1 MSFGRCIAVCVAVV
15 VAGIGGGVGVAAGA
29 APHDRGGIAEPGHE
43 GHYRAVIRRTEY
55 GIPHIL
61 ATDVGNLGFGYGY
74 AFAQDNLCTLEQSVL
89 TVSGARSEFFGPD
102 TDSGDQLSRSVSN
115 LDSDV
120 YYRSINASGVVERA
134 MSRPVPWGP
143 TPQARQLVAGYV
155 AGVNRYLRDTG
166 AARLP
171 DPTCRAQPW
180 VRPITETDLDRL
192 FYSVNQYGGTAA
204 FISPIAQAHPAV
216 NTPATPAD
224 VAPHGFGSNGIA
236 IGRDA
241 TQDGHG
247 ELLANPHFP
256 WLGTNRFYQ
265 VQLTIPGQL
274 DVSGA
279 STYGSP
285 VVQIGHTS
293 HLAWTHTVS
302 TAQRFTLYHLHL
314 APGDPSSYLVD
325 GHAEHMTQQTIS
337 VPVRTASGG
346 QSTVTRT
353 LYASRYGPLLASG
366 WTATT
371 ALAIKGANVGNVR
384 AVSEWLDMDRAES
397 VAQLRAVQNR
407 YQGIPFVNTIASD
420 SGGTAY
426 LADASV
432 VPHVTD
438 AQAAR
443 CVDTPLSKAIYPHE
457 TILNGSSAACAW
469 ASDPGAIEPGI
480 FAPTTDPTLTR
491 TDYVTNSN
499 NSPWLSNPA
508 APLTGYPHIYGDID
522 TPRSLRTRLGLELI
536 DQRLHGSD
544 GLGAPGFTL
553 SSLQRAELSDRNLSG
568 ELARD
573 AALALCHAHPMLT
586 ASNGQAVDVSAAC
599 PVLAGWDLR
608 DDPDSRGA
616 VLWRQFWVLAST
628 TVDLWSVPFAAT
640 HPATTPNTLNTA
652 SSRVRH
658 ALADAV
664 QRMRALHL
672 SLDEPLSA
680 AQHTTTTSGSPI
692 AVPGCTGNE
701 GCYDV
706 VSNSA
711 TTPLLG
717 DDGQFPPVTFGS
729 SFIMTVDL
737 APSGPTGYTIL
748 TYSESANPSSPHHID
763 QTALFA
769 QKRWVT
775 DRFTEHQITT
785 DPRLQITVVT

>member
-1 MSFGRCIAVCVAVV
+1 MSFGRCIAACVAAVVV
-15 VAGIGGGVGVAAGA
+15 VAGLGGGLGVTVGA
-29 APHDRGGIAEPGHE
+29 APGGIAEPGHE

-61 ATDVGNLGFGYGY
+61 AADVGNVGFGYGY

-89 TVSGARSEFFGPD
+89 TVSGARSQFFGPGA
-102 TDSGDQLSRSVSN
+102 DSGDQLSRSVSN

-120 YYRSINASGVVERA
+120 YYRSINASGVIEQA
-134 MSRPVPWGP
+134 MSRPAPWGP

-166 AARLP
+166 VGRLP

-180 VRPITETDLDRL
+180 VRPITETDLDRVL
-192 FYSVNQYGGTAA
+192 YRVNQFGGTAG
-204 FISPIAQAHPAV
+204 FISLIAQAQPGLS
-216 NTPATPAD
+216 TPATRDD
-224 VAPHGFGSNGIA
+224 VLPQGFGSNGIA

-256 WLGTNRFYQ
+256 WLGSDRLYQ
-265 VQLTIPGQL
+265 VQLTVPGQL

-279 STYGSP
+279 SLYGSP
-285 VVQIGHTS
+285 VVQVGHTT

-302 TAQRFTLYHLHL
+302 TAQRFTLYQLHL
-314 APGDPSSYLVD
+314 APGDPTSYLVD
-325 GHAEHMTQQTIS
+325 GHAEHMTKQTIS
-337 VPVRTASGG
+337 VPVLTASGG

-353 LYASRYGPLLASG
+353 LYSSRYGPLLASG

-371 ALAIKGANVGNVR
+371 ALAVKGANVGNVR
-384 AVSEWLDMDRAES
+384 AVSEWLEMGRAQD
-397 VAQLRAVQNR
+397 VTQLRAVQDR
-407 YQGIPFVNTIASD
+407 YQGIPFANTIASD
-420 SGGTAY
+420 SAGTAY

-443 CVDTPLSKAIYPHE
+443 CVDTPLGKAVYPHE
-457 TILNGSSAACAW
+457 TILDGSRAACAW
-469 ASDPGAIEPGI
+469 GSDPGAIEPGI
-480 FAPTTDPTLTR
+480 FAPATAPALTR

-499 NSPWLSNPA
+499 DSPWLTNPA
-508 APLTGYPHIYGDID
+508 APLTGYPRIYGDID

-536 DQRLHGSD
+536 DQRLRGSD
-544 GLGAPGFTL
+544 GLGGPGFTL
-553 SSLQRAELSDRNLSG
+553 SSLRRAELSDRNLSG

-573 AALALCHAHPMLT
+573 AALALCHTHPVLT

-608 DDPDSRGA
+608 GDPGSRGA
-616 VLWRQFWVLAST
+616 VLWRQFWVQASEAA
-628 TVDLWSVPFAAT
+628 DLWSVPFDAA

-664 QRMRALHL
+664 QRMHALHL
-672 SLDEPLSA
+672 PLDEPLSA
-680 AQHTTTTSGSPI
+680 AQHTTTSAAPI
-692 AVPGCTGNE
+692 AVPGCTNNE
-701 GCYDV
+701 GCYNI
-706 VSNSA
+706 VSNSD

-717 DDGQFPPVTFGS
+717 DDGQFPAVTFGS

-737 APSGPTGYTIL
+737 VPSGPTAHTIL
-748 TYSESANPSSPHHID
+748 TYSESANPSSPHHSD
-763 QTALFA
+763 QTTLFA

-775 DRFTEHQITT
+775 NRFTEHQITT
-785 DPRLQITVVT
+785 DPQLQVTVVTG